1 MNSIAHGSETSAAIA
16 RLRTGRARQDAGRF
30 HKGRGTACD
39 FAALLAQQ
47 TAKAASRHPTPQLP
61 QLAGSG
67 VRKGWTAWACF
78 ANVPGPKRTVSCPE
92 YCFAVFLKAALQRLP
107 EQNNGDQP

>member
-1 MNSIAHGSETSAAIA
+1 
-16 RLRTGRARQDAGRF
+16 
-30 HKGRGTACD
+30 
-39 FAALLAQQ
+39 LLAQQ

-78 ANVPGPKRTVSCPE
+78 ATYPALTERT
-92 YCFAVFLKAALQRLP
+92 
-107 EQNNGDQP
+107 